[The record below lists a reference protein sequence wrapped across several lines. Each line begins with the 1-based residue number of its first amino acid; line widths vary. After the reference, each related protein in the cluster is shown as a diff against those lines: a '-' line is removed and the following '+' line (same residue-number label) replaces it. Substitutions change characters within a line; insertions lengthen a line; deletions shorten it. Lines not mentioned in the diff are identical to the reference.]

1 MRSEKGVTLVEVAIS
16 IAVFGIVALSI
27 VSYFK
32 WSLGVFG
39 YADRKATSESLAR
52 TQIEQIKNDPWSDT
66 GEYPL
71 ITHPSGYSVTYSFS
85 SVSTSLQKITVTAAR
100 SDAPAEAVVLEGY
113 KANR

>member
-1 MRSEKGVTLVEVAIS
+1 MNGEKGVTLIEVAIS
-16 IAVFGIVALSI
+16 VAVLGIVALSI

-39 YADRKATSESLAR
+39 YADRKATAESLAR

-66 GEYPL
+66 GNYSLVSYPA
-71 ITHPSGYSVTYSFS
+71 GYAVTYVFS
-85 SVSTSLQKITVTAAR
+85 SLSTTMQKITVTAAR